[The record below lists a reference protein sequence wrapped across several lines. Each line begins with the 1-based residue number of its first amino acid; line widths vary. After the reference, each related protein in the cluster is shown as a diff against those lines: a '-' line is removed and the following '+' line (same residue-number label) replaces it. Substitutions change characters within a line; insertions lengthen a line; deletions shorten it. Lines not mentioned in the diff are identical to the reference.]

1 MTNQSKV
8 IQRSKAASFL
18 RSARPVLHYQL
29 TTGKDWSIAKSI
41 RSDPDKILWVTSSM
55 ARGKILIVDDNPDL
69 LALMKGWLDA
79 AGCQVYASQSCG
91 DALSCAHAEVFDAA
105 ILDLKMEEMNGI
117 ALLERLLQ
125 LQPGLPV
132 IITTAYGTITTAVEA
147 IKKGAY
153 DFFPKSLD
161 AEDLLHRLDK
171 ALEIGRLRTELD
183 RLNRLVQTRYRFE
196 NIITS
201 SEKMRHILRQVAHI
215 AVTDSTICVYGES
228 GTGKEL
234 IAKAIHVNSSRSKGP
249 FIAIN
254 CGAIPEK
261 LLENELFGHVKGAF
275 TGADRQKEGLL
286 HQAQKGTL
294 FLDEIA
300 ELPLSLQVK
309 LLRVL
314 QEREYYPVGGLQPV
328 KVDFRLVAATNQ
340 DLRKAID
347 QGKFREDLYYRVH
360 VIPVHLPSLRER
372 PEDILLLANHF
383 LQQLSRESNKS
394 VQGISPEAAQRL
406 MLHKWP
412 GNVREL
418 ANVIE
423 RAFALASPGVI
434 SAGHLLLEEE
444 RGPESSPEWI
454 PLKEA
459 REQLERSYLTQ
470 VLTATHGNISQS
482 SKLADMNRAELYR
495 LLRKYDLTA
504 GSFKGTGVKPLT
516 NMIS

>member
-1 MTNQSKV
+1 
-8 IQRSKAASFL
+8 
-18 RSARPVLHYQL
+18 
-29 TTGKDWSIAKSI
+29 
-41 RSDPDKILWVTSSM
+41 M
-55 ARGKILIVDDNPDL
+55 AGGKILIVDDDSDL
-69 LALMKGWLDA
+69 LALMTGWVDA
-79 AGCQVYASQSCG
+79 AGYRAYPFQGCG
-91 DALSCAHAEVFDAA
+91 DALGCAHAEAFDAA

-117 ALLERLLQ
+117 ALLGRLLQ

-132 IITTAYGTITTAVEA
+132 IITTAHGTISTAVEA

-171 ALEIGRLRTELD
+171 ALEVGRLKTEVD
-183 RLNRLVQTRYRFE
+183 RLHRLVQKQYHFE
-196 NIITS
+196 NIVTS
-201 SEKMRHILRQVAHI
+201 SEKMRHILRQVAQI
-215 AVTDSTICVYGES
+215 AVTDSTICIYGES

-234 IAKAIHVNSSRSKGP
+234 IAKAIHVNSSRSRGP

-261 LLENELFGHVKGAF
+261 LLENELFGHAKGAF
-275 TGADRQKEGLL
+275 TGADRAKEGLL
-286 HQAQKGTL
+286 HQAEKGTL

-328 KVDFRLVAATNQ
+328 KVGFRLVAATNQ

-360 VIPVHLPSLRER
+360 VIPVYLLPLRER
-372 PEDILLLANHF
+372 PEDILLLADHF
-383 LQQLSRESNKS
+383 LQQLSRENNKS

-418 ANVIE
+418 SNVIE

-434 SAGHLLLEEE
+434 SSAHLLLEEE
-444 RGPESSPEWI
+444 RTPQSSPGWI
-454 PLKEA
+454 PLREA
-459 REQLERSYLTQ
+459 REQLERAYLIR

-482 SKLADMNRAELYR
+482 SKLAGMNRAEFYR
-495 LLRKYDLTA
+495 LLNKYDLTA
-504 GSFKGTGVKPLT
+504 GAFKGMDAKPPT
-516 NMIS
+516 DMIS